1 MRNLKIKFFVCGESI
16 AAENP
21 KLVKKVNK
29 MYDKGSV
36 PVRTEDED
44 EGKRIISGLLHSLS
58 GTPGHYVFN
67 PSYWMLKTF
76 YLTMENTMII

>member
-21 KLVKKVNK
+21 KLAKKVNK

-44 EGKRIISGLLHSLS
+44 EGKRIISALLHSL
-58 GTPGHYVFN
+58 
-67 PSYWMLKTF
+67 
-76 YLTMENTMII
+76 

>member
-29 MYDKGSV
+29 IYG
-36 PVRTEDED
+36 REDD
-44 EGKRIISGLLHSLS
+44 YEGKRIIAGLLHSLS
-58 GTPGHYVFN
+58 
-67 PSYWMLKTF
+67 
-76 YLTMENTMII
+76 

>member
-21 KLVKKVNK
+21 KLAKKVNK

-44 EGKRIISGLLHSLS
+44 E
-58 GTPGHYVFN
+58 
-67 PSYWMLKTF
+67 
-76 YLTMENTMII
+76 